1 MRPLSLA
8 AKLGLKVGVM
18 SAALLLLFATFG
30 YLMVGQALDRTARSD
45 LEVKMDG
52 LSHNLASIP
61 DISGVNADAHQLVDV
76 VMGHN
81 NLYVSFFESAQ
92 SQTPLLTIGSVQVN
106 LEVHQFQAS
115 GQTLE
120 REWRDSQGRPL
131 LSASRIMRLGDG
143 TEIRAYLTMDR
154 SSSEALLD
162 ALLKWALM
170 MSPLILALILAI
182 GWWTVRRGLMPL
194 TKFLKVASKISTE
207 SLDHRLPTEGM
218 PAELKELADGINIM
232 LTRLDEGVQQLS
244 QFSDDLAHE
253 LRAPLSNL
261 MGKAQVALTRERSLP
276 EYREVLES
284 CTEELDRMSR
294 MVSDMLFL
302 AQVTHPASMIELD
315 NVTVIDEVRR
325 VCDLFSITA
334 EDSEIQL
341 QISGGEEKVHGNRIM
356 IQRAVSNLVSNAIRY
371 CPSGR
376 TVHVKIH
383 RNQAGVVVSVG
394 NPGRGIAKEH
404 HPHLFER
411 FYRVD
416 KSRARSEGGTGLG
429 LAIVQSIMQLHQGSA
444 GVEVTD
450 ENFTWF
456 HLSFPDLHNR
466 QPALIS
472 TEITPTK
479 RQPKTL

>member
-1 MRPLSLA
+1 MRPFSLA
-8 AKLGLKVGVM
+8 VKLGFKVGLM

-30 YLMVGQALDRTARSD
+30 YLMVGQALERTARTD
-45 LEVKMDG
+45 LEVKMAG
-52 LSHNLASIP
+52 MAHNLSAIR
-61 DISGVNADAHQLVDV
+61 DVSGVNADAHQLVDL

-81 NLYVSFFESAQ
+81 NLYVSIFASAQ
-92 SQTPLLTIGSVQVN
+92 SQTPLLTIGSRQVN
-106 LEVHQFQAS
+106 LEVHKLQADAK
-115 GQTLE
+115 TKKHD
-120 REWRDSQGRPL
+120 WRDSQDRPL
-131 LSASRIMRLGDG
+131 LSASRIMHLGDG
-143 TEIRAYLTMDR
+143 TEVSVYMTIDQTPN
-154 SSSEALLD
+154 EALLD
-162 ALLKWALM
+162 ALLTWALM

-182 GWWTVRRGLMPL
+182 AWWTVRRGLLPL

-207 SLDHRLPTEGM
+207 SLEHRLPTEGM

-232 LTRLDEGVQQLS
+232 LARLDDGVQQLS

-261 MGKAQVALTRERSLP
+261 MGKSQVALTRERSLS

-302 AQVTHPASMIELD
+302 AQVSHPASMVEFE
-315 NVTVIDEVRR
+315 TVSLVDEVQR

-334 EDSEIQL
+334 EESEIQL
-341 QISGGEEKVHGNRIM
+341 QISGSEDVVNGNRLM
-356 IQRAVSNLVSNAIRY
+356 IQRAISNLVSNAIRY
-371 CPSGR
+371 CPRGR
-376 TVHVKIH
+376 TVHVRVH
-383 RNQAGVVVSVG
+383 REPSGVTVSVG

-429 LAIVQSIMQLHQGSA
+429 LAIVQSIMSLHQGSA

-456 HLSFPDLHNR
+456 HLNFPEVQIK
-466 QPALIS
+466 QPAINAA
-472 TEITPTK
+472 
-479 RQPKTL
+479 